1 MLIVPVSY
9 CVGYDETTGHNVY
22 YNPKRFEKQG
32 YSGFSQSEN
41 RHIRTVMITL
51 THQVPGGPGPDFFYA
66 VHNLQASQSSSRSK
80 SIASSGAASAVC
92 LLPALLI
99 RL

>member
-1 MLIVPVSY
+1 M
-9 CVGYDETTGHNVY
+9 Y

-32 YSGFSQSEN
+32 YSGFSQGQY
-41 RHIRTVMITL
+41 RHIWAVMITL
-51 THQVPGGPGPDFFYA
+51 AHQVPGGPGPDLFYA

-92 LLPALLI
+92 FDPALLI